1 MRYQSTADETAEE
14 DIKNL
19 YKFFAYGELKG
30 EYICV
35 VKIARKNSIST
46 QKKM

>member
-1 MRYQSTADETAEE
+1 MAEE

-30 EYICV
+30 ENICV
-35 VKIARKNSIST
+35 VKIVRKNLIST
-46 QKKM
+46 RKKM